1 MENELTRAQH
11 YRHLAASML
20 KSAREEAFP
29 RNQRQ
34 FLDLASQYE
43 HLADRLI
50 TRRSFPQNCD
60 EVCVS
65 WKIQNGP

>member
-1 MENELTRAQH
+1 MENDLTRAQH

-20 KSAREEAFP
+20 KSAREEVSA
-29 RNQRQ
+29 RRQRQ

-50 TRRSFPQNCD
+50 GKCSQGCNAVSFSRAFQD
-60 EVCVS
+60 DL
-65 WKIQNGP
+65 